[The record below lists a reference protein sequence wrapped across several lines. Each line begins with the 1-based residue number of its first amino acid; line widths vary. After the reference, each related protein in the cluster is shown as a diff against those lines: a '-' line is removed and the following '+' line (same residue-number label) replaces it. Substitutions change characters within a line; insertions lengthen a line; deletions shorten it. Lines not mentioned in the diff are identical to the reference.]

1 MKNHVKIQKRAKINH
16 DPIKAK
22 EYREVNKE
30 SLRKYKKSLKYKNN
44 RIKYDKKYYLKN
56 RDKLLQK
63 QKHRHNR
70 AIQLNRKG
78 FKPSVRTSVY
88 KIQPKDWVKI
98 DGEWKETSG
107 VHCKGKSLIV
117 NKKSINIKHV
127 ESIYN
132 TGSFIWR

>member
-56 RDKLLQK
+56 RDKLL
-63 QKHRHNR
+63 
-70 AIQLNRKG
+70 
-78 FKPSVRTSVY
+78 
-88 KIQPKDWVKI
+88 
-98 DGEWKETSG
+98 
-107 VHCKGKSLIV
+107 
-117 NKKSINIKHV
+117 
-127 ESIYN
+127 
-132 TGSFIWR
+132 